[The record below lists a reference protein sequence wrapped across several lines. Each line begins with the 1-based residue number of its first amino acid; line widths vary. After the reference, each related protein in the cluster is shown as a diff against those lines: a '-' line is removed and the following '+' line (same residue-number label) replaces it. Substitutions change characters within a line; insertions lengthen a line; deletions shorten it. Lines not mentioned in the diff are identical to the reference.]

1 MEEDVIDEKDYVST
15 YSGAMDSITALD
27 AGPGE
32 FTNPSDW
39 EGIKTANLEH
49 LILMLE
55 EDWPEEFDLT
65 PINEAIA
72 AHQD

>member
-1 MEEDVIDEKDYVST
+1 MEEDEKDYVAE
-15 YSGAMDSITALD
+15 YGGAMDSITTLNN
-27 AGPGE
+27 GPGE
-32 FTNPSDW
+32 FTDPSEW
-39 EGIKTANLEH
+39 EETIKANVDH

-72 AHQD
+72 AYQN

>member
-1 MEEDVIDEKDYVST
+1 MEEDEKDYVAE
-15 YSGAMDSITALD
+15 YGGAMDSITTLNN
-27 AGPGE
+27 GPGDR
-32 FTNPSDW
+32 TDPSEW
-39 EGIKTANLEH
+39 EETKKANVDH

-72 AHQD
+72 AYQN